1 MAAPITNDA
10 TEVHAGKAV
19 ARRVTPVQGARHRAR
34 KHRRGDLVEVRS
46 QSEILATLDAQGWL
60 EGLPF
65 MPEMAKHCGRRFR
78 VHRRASKVFIDRHY
92 YVARLKG
99 WVLLEGVRCD
109 GASHGGCQMACL
121 VFWNDAW
128 LKPADA
134 ADPTHRAHADPT
146 ALGDCQDL
154 PTTQRDRFCCQATE
168 LIRATKPL
176 PWWDVRQYV
185 RDLVSRELTIG
196 QFFRMLRIL
205 AGNKLRRI
213 RGRAPADTV
222 TGRQQKASTGR
233 LNLQPGDLVE
243 VKRRDEIEATLDED
257 GRNRGLAI
265 SPGMLSCCGGR
276 YRVASRVER
285 VVVEWSGQLR
295 RIGHTVALEG
305 VTCDGLAQRGCPRD
319 CYHLWREAW
328 LMRV

>member
-10 TEVHAGKAV
+10 TELDTDKAV
-19 ARRVTPVQGARHRAR
+19 ARRVTPVKGARHRAR
-34 KHRRGDLVEVRS
+34 KHRRRDLVEVRS

-60 EGLPF
+60 AGLPF
-65 MPEMAKHCGRRFR
+65 MPEMAKFCGRRFR

-92 YVARLKG
+92 YVARLEG

-109 GASHGGCQMACL
+109 GASHGACQMACL
-121 VFWNDAW
+121 AFWNDAW
-128 LKPADA
+128 LKPVDPADR
-134 ADPTHRAHADPT
+134 PHADPT
-146 ALGDCQDL
+146 AVRDCQDL

-185 RDLVSRELTIG
+185 RDLVFGELTIG
-196 QFFRMLRIL
+196 QFVRMLRL
-205 AGNKLRRI
+205 LVSNKLRRI
-213 RGRAPADTV
+213 GKLSPVDTV
-222 TGRQQKASTGR
+222 TGWHQKAPTGR
-233 LNLQPGDLVE
+233 LDLQPGDLVE
-243 VKRRDEIEATLDED
+243 VKSRDEIEATLDED

-265 SPGMLSCCGGR
+265 SPGMLACCGGR

-285 VVVEWSGQLR
+285 LVIEWSGQLR
-295 RIGHTVALEG
+295 RIGSTVALEG

-319 CYHLWREAW
+319 CYHLWRESW
-328 LMRV
+328 LKRV